1 MKKKKIRLRDIKKF
15 EEHLYSEE
23 KSKATI
29 EKYIRDIKKF
39 SDFLGNNY
47 LDKESAIRYK
57 TYLAERYTP
66 ASVNSMIA
74 SLNCYFRFEDM
85 EAFCVRYIKVQKQI
99 FARQDKELSRLEYK
113 RLLDAADDEQTSLM
127 IRTMCGTGIRVSE
140 LRYITAE
147 AVVSGKA
154 VVDCKN
160 KKRIIL
166 IPALM
171 QEFLIP
177 YIKKSGIESGPIF
190 LSKNGNPIDRTSIW
204 RKMKELCE
212 ISGVNPEKVFPHN
225 LRHLFARTFYSI
237 DGDIVRLADVLGHSN
252 INTTRIYTME
262 AGRQH
267 MDMLDQLQDVLT
279 T

>member
-1 MKKKKIRLRDIKKF
+1 MKKKKIRLRDIKRF

-85 EAFCVRYIKVQKQI
+85 EGFCIRYIKIQKQI

-166 IPALM
+166 IPVLM

-190 LSKNGNPIDRTSIW
+190 LSKNGNPLDRTSIW

-262 AGRQH
+262 VGRQH

>member
-1 MKKKKIRLRDIKKF
+1 MNYIKEIQRF
-15 EEHLYSEE
+15 EQYLLTEE
-23 KSKATI
+23 KSAATI
-29 EKYIRDIKKF
+29 EKYLRDIRGFCSHLAGRRISKEETIAYKE
-39 SDFLGNNY
+39 Y
-47 LDKESAIRYK
+47 L
-57 TYLAERYTP
+57 TAEYSP

-127 IRTMCGTGIRVSE
+127 IRTICGTGIRVSE

-147 AVVSGKA
+147 AVASGKA

-166 IPALM
+166 IPSLI

-267 MDMLDQLQDVLT
+267 MDMLDQLQNILT

>member
-1 MKKKKIRLRDIKKF
+1 MKKKKIRPRDIKRF

-39 SDFLGNNY
+39 SVFLGDNY

-113 RLLDAADDEQTSLM
+113 RLIDAADDEQTSLM

-147 AVVSGKA
+147 AVASGKA

-166 IPALM
+166 IPSLI

-177 YIKKSGIESGPIF
+177 YIKKSGIKSGPIF

-212 ISGVNPEKVFPHN
+212 ISGVNPEKVFPQQREGHMR
-225 LRHLFARTFYSI
+225 LRTLSSA
-237 DGDIVRLADVLGHSN
+237 
-252 INTTRIYTME
+252 
-262 AGRQH
+262 
-267 MDMLDQLQDVLT
+267 
-279 T
+279 

>member
-1 MKKKKIRLRDIKKF
+1 MKKKKIRLRDIKRF
-15 EEHLYSEE
+15 EEHLYGEE

-74 SLNCYFRFEDM
+74 SLNCYFRIEDM
-85 EAFCVRYIKVQKQI
+85 EAFCVRYIKIQKQI

>member
-1 MKKKKIRLRDIKKF
+1 MKKKKIRPRDIKRF

-39 SDFLGNNY
+39 SVFLGDNY

-127 IRTMCGTGIRVSE
+127 IRTICGTG
-140 LRYITAE
+140 Y
-147 AVVSGKA
+147 
-154 VVDCKN
+154 
-160 KKRIIL
+160 
-166 IPALM
+166 
-171 QEFLIP
+171 
-177 YIKKSGIESGPIF
+177 KSQ
-190 LSKNGNPIDRTSIW
+190 RTQVYY
-204 RKMKELCE
+204 R
-212 ISGVNPEKVFPHN
+212 
-225 LRHLFARTFYSI
+225 
-237 DGDIVRLADVLGHSN
+237 
-252 INTTRIYTME
+252 
-262 AGRQH
+262 
-267 MDMLDQLQDVLT
+267 
-279 T
+279 

>member
-1 MKKKKIRLRDIKKF
+1 
-15 EEHLYSEE
+15 
-23 KSKATI
+23 
-29 EKYIRDIKKF
+29 
-39 SDFLGNNY
+39 
-47 LDKESAIRYK
+47 
-57 TYLAERYTP
+57 
-66 ASVNSMIA
+66 
-74 SLNCYFRFEDM
+74 M

-127 IRTMCGTGIRVSE
+127 IRTICGTGIRVSE

>member
-1 MKKKKIRLRDIKKF
+1 
-15 EEHLYSEE
+15 
-23 KSKATI
+23 
-29 EKYIRDIKKF
+29 
-39 SDFLGNNY
+39 
-47 LDKESAIRYK
+47 
-57 TYLAERYTP
+57 
-66 ASVNSMIA
+66 
-74 SLNCYFRFEDM
+74 M

-127 IRTMCGTGIRVSE
+127 IRTICGTGIRVSE

-212 ISGVNPEKVFPHN
+212 ISGVNPC
-225 LRHLFARTFYSI
+225 LL
-237 DGDIVRLADVLGHSN
+237 
-252 INTTRIYTME
+252 YTS
-262 AGRQH
+262 RC
-267 MDMLDQLQDVLT
+267 V
-279 T
+279 

>member
-1 MKKKKIRLRDIKKF
+1 MKKKKIRPRDIKRF

-39 SDFLGNNY
+39 SVFLGDNY

-113 RLLDAADDEQTSLM
+113 RLIDAADDEQTSLM

-147 AVVSGKA
+147 AVASGKA

-166 IPALM
+166 IPSLI

-177 YIKKSGIESGPIF
+177 YIKKSGIKS
-190 LSKNGNPIDRTSIW
+190 
-204 RKMKELCE
+204 
-212 ISGVNPEKVFPHN
+212 
-225 LRHLFARTFYSI
+225 
-237 DGDIVRLADVLGHSN
+237 
-252 INTTRIYTME
+252 
-262 AGRQH
+262 
-267 MDMLDQLQDVLT
+267 
-279 T
+279 

>member
-1 MKKKKIRLRDIKKF
+1 
-15 EEHLYSEE
+15 
-23 KSKATI
+23 
-29 EKYIRDIKKF
+29 
-39 SDFLGNNY
+39 
-47 LDKESAIRYK
+47 
-57 TYLAERYTP
+57 
-66 ASVNSMIA
+66 
-74 SLNCYFRFEDM
+74 M
-85 EAFCVRYIKVQKQI
+85 EAFCVRYIKIQKQI